1 MLLFQPR
8 KRHRVGDVHNDIFEY
23 ILRPI
28 RVQVPALPMLE
39 HLIDEV
45 KFTPDV
51 LDAPE
56 GRLVSKATPQ
66 EVVDAQIET
75 AKWLE
80 ELGCADDNDVFDQ
93 IQENNARDAFAAMV
107 ANTTPEQQKTQLV
120 RINTPQAVKHLVGML
135 TAYDWHFVE
144 QAKEIRGYAVAQL
157 VEETKHP
164 DAKIRLKALELLGK
178 VTEVALF
185 TERVEVK
192 KTEMTDAELENRIKD
207 KLERMA
213 KIIDVTDVTE
223 VEVKPVG
230 ETHEP
235 DKTGD

>member
-1 MLLFQPR
+1 
-8 KRHRVGDVHNDIFEY
+8 
-23 ILRPI
+23 
-28 RVQVPALPMLE
+28 
-39 HLIDEV
+39 
-45 KFTPDV
+45 
-51 LDAPE
+51 
-56 GRLVSKATPQ
+56 
-66 EVVDAQIET
+66 
-75 AKWLE
+75 
-80 ELGCADDNDVFDQ
+80 
-93 IQENNARDAFAAMV
+93 
-107 ANTTPEQQKTQLV
+107 
-120 RINTPQAVKHLVGML
+120 ML

-192 KTEMTDAELENRIKD
+192 KTELSDAELEDRIKD

-223 VEVKPVG
+223 VEVKPVEDSG
-230 ETHEP
+230 EP
-235 DKTGD
+235 DETGN